1 MALKAKKKIEEP
13 VETTAVEENVQE
25 ENPNINE
32 AEKEAIAEQEN
43 VSVASTEKLRL
54 ANELLAH
61 QFNIDDT
68 FHVTQVKDTGKSMTL
83 GFANGDYEVTVK
95 IKDTEEQ
102 KIFQNKYKKA
112 ENVAG
117 AFDIDENIVSGK
129 KVILID
135 DVYDSGA
142 TIREIGEM
150 LTHKGASYIT
160 PVVIAKTVGG
170 TL

>member
-32 AEKEAIAEQEN
+32 AEKESIAEQEN

-95 IKDTEEQ
+95 IKDTEEMG
-102 KIFQNKYKKA
+102 I
-112 ENVAG
+112 
-117 AFDIDENIVSGK
+117 IP
-129 KVILID
+129 
-135 DVYDSGA
+135 DS
-142 TIREIGEM
+142 
-150 LTHKGASYIT
+150 Y
-160 PVVIAKTVGG
+160 VD
-170 TL
+170 